1 MKKVLGL
8 IIGVVYGNNREKID
22 SNSKKI
28 YFRDLFL
35 QKNFTELENLIIR
48 QNY

>member
-1 MKKVLGL
+1 MLGL
-8 IIGVVYGNNREKID
+8 IIGVLCGNNREKTD
-22 SNSKKI
+22 SKTM

-35 QKNFTELENLIIR
+35 QKNFAELGNLIIR